1 MTNQHASNQGLR
13 IEILDGKNV
22 LDTLKPAWTEL
33 CGRAAAHDCSQTF
46 YWAVHAWA
54 YAARR
59 GGCRLRILVGR
70 DRGRLVLVWPLVVRG
85 HGPWRLADCLGST
98 SEYRDVLVE
107 QNPASHE
114 WIDAAWRVISAQL
127 GVDLVRCV
135 SIRADAA
142 VSSLLKEHAAAAVWR
157 SPTLFIPIERWPN
170 WQIASQGMTAKSRR
184 ELRRCRRR
192 LSDCG
197 QVTIQVLDHQE
208 EVERALA
215 WLFAHK
221 RAWARRKGVRIDWL
235 PSEAYQTFLTGVAK
249 DALRAGHLLFGVLK
263 LDGKILAGLLSFVAG
278 SRMELYMMSYDR
290 EWGSYG
296 PGRMLLNEMIN
307 LAFER
312 RLRAVDFRSG
322 LESFKR
328 DFMTDKTQMN
338 NYMVSCSR
346 WGACY
351 TAWLRSPLRAAI
363 KSGYQALPAAV
374 RDAMRRRRQ

>member
-1 MTNQHASNQGLR
+1 MVKQCTSNQGLTF
-13 IEILDGKNV
+13 EIFEGREGLDGLEV
-22 LDTLKPAWTEL
+22 EWTAL
-33 CGRAAAHDCSQTF
+33 CGRAAAHHCSQTF

-70 DRGRLVLVWPLVVRG
+70 DQGRLVLVWPLVVRS

-98 SEYRDVLVE
+98 YEYRDVLVE
-107 QNPASHE
+107 QNPASRE
-114 WIDAAWRVISAQL
+114 WIDAAWRVIAARL

-135 SIRADAA
+135 SIRPDAA
-142 VSSLLKEHAAAAVWR
+142 VSSLLKEQAAAAVWR

-197 QVTIQVLDHQE
+197 QVTIQVLDDQE
-208 EVERALA
+208 EVERALT
-215 WLFAHK
+215 WLFVHK

-235 PSEAYQTFLTGVAK
+235 QSEAYQTFLTGIAK

-263 LDGKILAGLLSFVAG
+263 LDGKILAALLSFVAG

-296 PGRMLLNEMIN
+296 PGRLLLNEMIN

-312 RLRAVDFRSG
+312 RFRAVDFRSG

-328 DFMTDKTQMN
+328 DFMTDKARWN
-338 NYMVSCSR
+338 NYMVPCSR

-351 TAWLRSPLRAAI
+351 TAWLRSLLRAAI

-374 RDAMRRRRQ
+374 QDAMTFHRR